1 MPAFVSECAI
11 KPAIYTHFIICFL
24 SFVDKLVE
32 RGYAKVTVQVT
43 TLNMGKKKTFMNT
56 SW

>member
-43 TLNMGKKKTFMNT
+43 TLNMEKKKLL
-56 SW
+56 